1 MDVLDQLAEP
11 AVALSGRVDDVL
23 AAAGAPDRH
32 RIWPLLRR
40 VRVLP
45 GDAVR
50 AVLGLRPGALA
61 GAAEVSAELRRT
73 YHEVGAVLADGG
85 SWQGPAAEAYAA
97 HRSGVAGHL
106 TDLAGRAEATAAYAE
121 AVAGWI
127 ADTRYALART
137 LADVLGSAEAV
148 AVVTARPGRYASAP
162 SGVVPGTPPSGVL
175 PGTPPSG
182 VLPGGL
188 PVESAAAEIG
198 ARILATVAEA
208 YDRAEA
214 LPQRWAAQLDFLD
227 HRPPDAAPV
236 RPDGGRIV
244 L

>member
-11 AVALSGRVDDVL
+11 AVALSGRVDDLL

-40 VRVLP
+40 LRVLP

-61 GAAEVSAELRRT
+61 DAAEVNAELRRAC
-73 YHEVGAVLADGG
+73 HEAGAVLADGG

-97 HRSGVAGHL
+97 HRTALAGQL
-106 TDLAGRAEATAAYAE
+106 TGLAGRADATAAYAE

-127 ADTRYALART
+127 AESRYALART

-148 AVVTARPGRYASAP
+148 AVTTARTGGSGLTP
-162 SGVVPGTPPSGVL
+162 SGLAS
-175 PGTPPSG
+175 
-182 VLPGGL
+182 GGL

-214 LPQRWAAQLDFLD
+214 LPRRWAAELDLLD
-227 HRPPDAAPV
+227 HRSPESPALRV
-236 RPDGGRIV
+236 DGGRIV

>member
-11 AVALSGRVDDVL
+11 AVALSGRVDDLL

-40 VRVLP
+40 LRVLP

-50 AVLGLRPGALA
+50 AMLGLRPEALA
-61 GAAEVSAELRRT
+61 DAAEVDAELRRA
-73 YHEVGAVLADGG
+73 YHEAGAVLADGG

-97 HRSGVAGHL
+97 HRRGLAGHL
-106 TDLAGRAEATAAYAE
+106 TELSRRADATAAYAE

-127 ADTRYALART
+127 AESRYALART
-137 LADVLGSAEAV
+137 LADVLASAEAV
-148 AVVTARPGRYASAP
+148 AVTTARTGESGPAS
-162 SGVVPGTPPSGVL
+162 SGVP
-175 PGTPPSG
+175 
-182 VLPGGL
+182 PGGL

-208 YDRAEA
+208 YDQAEA
-214 LPQRWAAQLDFLD
+214 LPRRWAAELDLLE
-227 HRPPDAAPV
+227 HRPSEAPV
-236 RPDGGRIV
+236 LRADGGRIV

>member
-11 AVALSGRVDDVL
+11 AVALSGRVDDIL
-23 AAAGAPDRH
+23 AVAGAPDGH

-40 VRVLP
+40 LRVLP

-61 GAAEVSAELRRT
+61 AAGGVDADLRRA
-73 YHEVGAVLADGG
+73 YREAQAALSAAG

-97 HRSGVAGHL
+97 HRRGLAGHL
-106 TDLAGRAEATAAYAE
+106 TGQAGRADATTAYAE

-148 AVVTARPGRYASAP
+148 AVLTAPAGGSKPAP
-162 SGVVPGTPPSGVL
+162 WAAGPV
-175 PGTPPSG
+175 
-182 VLPGGL
+182 GL
-188 PVESAAAEIG
+188 PVGAAAAEIG
-198 ARILATVAEA
+198 ARILATVDEA
-208 YDRAEA
+208 YDRAEE
-214 LPQRWAAQLDFLD
+214 LPRHWAAELDLLD
-227 HRPPDAAPV
+227 HRPPEVPVV
-236 RPDGGRIV
+236 RPDGGRIS

>member
-11 AVALSGRVDDVL
+11 AVTLSGRVDDLL
-23 AAAGAPDRH
+23 AAAGAPDGH

-40 VRVLP
+40 LRVLP

-50 AVLGLRPGALA
+50 AVLGLRRGELA
-61 GAAEVSAELRRT
+61 AAGEVSGELRRT
-73 YHEVGAVLADGG
+73 YREAGAVVADGG

-97 HRSGVAGHL
+97 HRTGLAGHL
-106 TDLAGRAEATAAYAE
+106 TDLAGRADATAAYAE

-148 AVVTARPGRYASAP
+148 AVLTVRGDGFGAAP
-162 SGVVPGTPPSGVL
+162 SGVT
-175 PGTPPSG
+175 
-182 VLPGGL
+182 PGGL

-198 ARILATVAEA
+198 ARILATVSEA

-214 LPQRWAAQLDFLD
+214 LPQRWAAELDLLD
-227 HRPPDAAPV
+227 HRPPDVPVV

>member
-1 MDVLDQLAEP
+1 MDVLEQLAEP
-11 AVALSGRVDDVL
+11 AVTLSGRVDDLL

-40 VRVLP
+40 LRVLP

-50 AVLGLRPGALA
+50 AVLGLRPGELA
-61 GAAEVSAELRRT
+61 AAGGEVSGELRRT
-73 YHEVGAVLADGG
+73 YREAGAVVADGG

-97 HRSGVAGHL
+97 HRTGLAGHL
-106 TDLAGRAEATAAYAE
+106 TGLAGRADATAAYAE

-148 AVVTARPGRYASAP
+148 AVLTVRDGGFGAAP
-162 SGVVPGTPPSGVL
+162 SGVT
-175 PGTPPSG
+175 
-182 VLPGGL
+182 PGGL

-208 YDRAEA
+208 YDQAEA
-214 LPQRWAAQLDFLD
+214 LPQRWAAELDLLD
-227 HRPPDAAPV
+227 HRPPDAPVV